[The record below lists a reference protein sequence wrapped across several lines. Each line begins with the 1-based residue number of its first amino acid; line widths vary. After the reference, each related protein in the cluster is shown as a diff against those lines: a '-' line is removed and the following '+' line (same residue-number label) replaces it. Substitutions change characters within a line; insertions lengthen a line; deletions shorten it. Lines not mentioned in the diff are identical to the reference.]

1 MDILSRIEGF
11 EWDKGNITKNWER
24 HKIAPL
30 ECEEV
35 FFNWPLLVKEDIK
48 HSEAENRY
56 YVLGKTNTERL
67 LFVVFTIRNNK
78 IRVISAR
85 DMNRKERRQYEQT
98 QKNTQV

>member
-24 HKIAPL
+24 HKITHI

-35 FFNWPLLVKEDIK
+35 FFNWPLLVKGDIK

-98 QKNTQV
+98 QKNTRV